1 MEGYYGQTV
10 AHTLPVNVSY
20 AGFWVRVMAS
30 FLDFFLVSMPV
41 MLVMGLLLG
50 LDWIMQDEQTFNDL
64 VYQAIVLM
72 ITVYLW
78 VNWSG
83 YTPGKR
89 IMGIKVVS
97 VENYAEV
104 GYRKAII
111 RYVGYFLSAILL
123 GLGFIMVAF
132 REDKRGLHDLIAGTY
147 VIYDK

>member
-10 AHTLPVNVSY
+10 AHTPPVNVSY

-83 YTPGKR
+83 YTPGKK
-89 IMGIKVVS
+89 IMGIRVVS
-97 VENYAEV
+97 VENYTEV
-104 GYRKAII
+104 GYSKAII

-123 GLGFIMVAF
+123 CLGFIMVAF

>member
-1 MEGYYGQTV
+1 MEGYLGQTV
-10 AHTLPVNVSY
+10 AHTPPVNVSY

-30 FLDFFLVSMPV
+30 FLDFFLLSMPV
-41 MLVMGLLLG
+41 MLVMALLLG
-50 LDWIMQDEQTFNDL
+50 LDWVMQDEQTFNDL
-64 VYQAIVLM
+64 VYQAIVLI

-89 IMGIKVVS
+89 IMGIRVVS
-97 VENYAEV
+97 VENYTEV
-104 GYRKAII
+104 GYSKAII
-111 RYVGYFLSAILL
+111 RYVCYFLSAILL